1 MKNEKLMRAMSEIDE
16 DLILEARAPR
26 KVKVKWARWSA
37 LAACLAFLMVVTPVC
52 LFMINGGASMEA
64 DAVFQPSGKDEA
76 NSSLPEKVP
85 AEGIYD
91 ASLDGKLEYSDIIQ
105 SIDGEENE
113 KPSDYRYSVGETVT
127 EKGQSI
133 DFRAANE
140 SSFSFYVKKSTD
152 EPLLVLVQITDAE
165 GKIQITASPDEISYL
180 SLTVNGEPCEDL
192 PDKAGRYD
200 IKLALTEPDL
210 RISFVMI
217 NHSIFVGE
225 D

>member
-16 DLILEARAPR
+16 DLILEARTPR

-37 LAACLAFLMVVTPVC
+37 LAACLAFLMVVTPVY

-76 NSSLPEKVP
+76 DLSLPEVP

-91 ASLDGKLEYSDIIQ
+91 ASLDEKLEYSDIIQ
-105 SIDGEENE
+105 SIDGEKNG
-113 KPSDYRYSVGETVT
+113 KPSDYRYSVGEAVT

-133 DFRAANE
+133 DFCAADE
-140 SSFSFYVKKSTD
+140 SSLSFYVKKSTD

-180 SLTVNGEPCEDL
+180 SLTVNGELCEEL